1 MIGTV
6 TSFNSRKRYGF
17 IAPEDGGPAVFV
29 HISTVER
36 AGMKTLTVG
45 QRLVF
50 EVTFDQGERS
60 MTIIGP
66 AP

>member
-6 TSFNSRKRYGF
+6 TSFNSKKRYGF
-17 IAPEDGGPAVFV
+17 IAPEDGGAAVFV
-29 HISTVER
+29 HISAVER

-45 QRLVF
+45 QRVVY
-50 EVTFDQGERS
+50 EVTFDQGERL
-60 MTIIGP
+60 MTIIAP

>member
-6 TSFNSRKRYGF
+6 ASFNIKRRFGF
-17 IAPEDGGPAVFV
+17 ITPEDGGPAIFV

-45 QRLVF
+45 QRLVY
-50 EVTFDQGERS
+50 EVSFDQGERS

>member
-6 TSFNSRKRYGF
+6 TSFNTKKRFGF
-17 IAPEDGGPAVFV
+17 ITPEDGGTAIFV
-29 HISTVER
+29 HISTAER

-45 QRLVF
+45 QRLVY

>member
-6 TSFNSRKRYGF
+6 TSFSTKKRYGF
-17 IAPEDGGPAVFV
+17 IKPEDGGTAIFV

-45 QRLVF
+45 QRLVY
-50 EVTFDQGERS
+50 EVSFDEGERS
-60 MTIIGP
+60 MVIIGP

>member
-1 MIGTV
+1 K
-6 TSFNSRKRYGF
+6 KRYGF
-17 IAPEDGGPAVFV
+17 IRPEDGGATIFV

-45 QRLVF
+45 QRLVY
-50 EVTFDQGERS
+50 EVSFDRGERS
-60 MTIIGP
+60 MTIFGL

>member
-6 TSFNSRKRYGF
+6 TSFNSKKRYGF
-17 IAPEDGGPAVFV
+17 IAPEDGGAAVFV
-29 HISTVER
+29 HISAVER

-45 QRLVF
+45 QRVVY

-60 MTIIGP
+60 MTIIAP